1 MSATSGSFGY
11 KIGRKVRL
19 MKVHGHADLLWKILI
34 RETYV
39 LLQHFGSID
48 ALKNAFFELK
58 DAKNK
63 PKLSDIEK
71 CKIFTDLNISNVSM
85 NDWSSLTRF
94 CQHSFINI
102 LESGV
107 ILNNGKLNDAY
118 VFLIDFNTN
127 CVRFYGVDYKEKE
140 TEYEKATI
148 EEILTFEDMPTSTLT
163 DIVNEMREKFEMYS
177 LKKEK
182 IEKQIEN
189 IQGIIQ
195 KTHELG
201 SEQNILDGANKMKD
215 DLNWEKK
222 KLDIHYRVFFNRLKA
237 LDLFE

>member
-1 MSATSGSFGY
+1 MGTYGSFGY

-19 MKVHGHADLLWKILI
+19 MKVYTDADLLWKILI
-34 RETYV
+34 REMYV

-48 ALKNAFFELK
+48 ALKNAFLELK

-63 PKLSDIEK
+63 PKLNDIEK
-71 CKIFTDLNISNVSM
+71 CKIFTDLNVSM
-85 NDWSSLTRF
+85 NDWYSLTRY

-140 TEYEKATI
+140 TEYEKATF

-177 LKKEK
+177 LKKQK

-189 IQGIIQ
+189 VQGIIQ

-215 DLNWEKK
+215 DLYWEKK